1 MKILQIHNYYQ
12 FKGGEDSVIEAERR
26 LLVEQ
31 GDIVIQLTAHNKRIK
46 HLFSERK
53 VFYQSL
59 KRILETEAIE
69 VAHVHNVYQIIG
81 NEVYGVLAAYR
92 IPIVQTLHNF
102 RFLCPA
108 GLFMDNNHQICEKC
122 SKGAFSNCFLK
133 KCYQN
138 SYSKS
143 LLMQGLVRQGRKA
156 VQAHVSKFIALNP
169 FYRQKYIEA
178 GFNQEQMAIK
188 PNFLF
193 KPSHLPVYQ
202 HQQYALFMG
211 RVSPEKGIEDLID
224 AFKNLH
230 FKLKIVGTG
239 EKDYVKT
246 LQERAKSNSFIEF
259 CGFVDGEEKKI
270 LLREASFLV
279 IPSIWYEAFGLVA
292 LEAYACG
299 RAVVA
304 SNIGGLSTVVKDGET
319 GFLVEASNV
328 IALEEALQK
337 IIDKELFLELGYKG
351 FKYFCEKFT
360 EVQNY
365 QQLNAIYLSAIE
377 SNKSKYDDETTTH

>member
-12 FKGGEDSVIEAERR
+12 FKGGEDGVVEAERR
-26 LLVEQ
+26 LLVER
-31 GDIVIQLTAHNKRIK
+31 GDTVIQLTAHNKSIK
-46 HLFSERK
+46 KLFSERK
-53 VFYQSL
+53 AFYQSL
-59 KRILETEAIE
+59 KTVLETEAIE
-69 VAHVHNVYQIIG
+69 VAHIHNVYQIIG
-81 NEVYGVLAAYR
+81 NEVYEVLAAYR

-122 SKGAFSNCFLK
+122 SQGAFSNCFLK

-138 SYSKS
+138 NYFKS
-143 LLMQGLVRQGRKA
+143 LLMQGLVKQGRRA

-169 FYRQKYIEA
+169 FYQQKYIEA
-178 GFNQEQMAIK
+178 GFKQEQIAIK

-202 HQQYALFMG
+202 HQQYALFIG
-211 RVSPEKGIEDLID
+211 RISPEKGIESLID
-224 AFKNLH
+224 AFRDLH

-239 EKDYVKT
+239 EKHYVNT
-246 LQERAKSNSFIEF
+246 LKERASDNSLIEF
-259 CGFVDGEEKKI
+259 CGFADGLEKQT
-270 LLREASFLV
+270 LLSQASFVV

-299 RAVVA
+299 KAVIA
-304 SNIGGLSTVVKDGET
+304 SNIGGLSTIVKDGET
-319 GFLVEASNV
+319 GFLFETLNV
-328 IALEEALQK
+328 LALKNTLRT
-337 IIDKELFLELGYKG
+337 IIDNDLFVELGRNGY
-351 FKYFCEKFT
+351 KYFCDKFT

-365 QQLNAIYLSAIE
+365 QQLKNIYQSAIA
-377 SNKSKYDDETTTH
+377 SNKSKYQ